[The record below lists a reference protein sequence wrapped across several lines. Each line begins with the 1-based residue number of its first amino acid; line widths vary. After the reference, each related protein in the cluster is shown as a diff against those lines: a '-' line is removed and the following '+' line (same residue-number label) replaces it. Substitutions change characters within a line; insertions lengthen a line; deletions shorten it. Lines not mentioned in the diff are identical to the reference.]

1 MMLFSLTRGK
11 EQEDV
16 DVDVLEDIQD
26 PFRLIVWNDDVN
38 TFDWVID
45 TLMDVCGHSREQA
58 EQCAWL
64 IHQTGKYAVK
74 HGEYNDL
81 KAMCDEITNRDI
93 GATVEE
99 AA

>member
-1 MMLFSLTRGK
+1 MIFSNTRTK
-11 EQEDV
+11 EHVET
-16 DVDVLEDIQD
+16 DVLEDIQD

-45 TLMDVCGHSREQA
+45 TLVEVCGHNREQA

-64 IHQTGKYAVK
+64 IHHTGKYAVK
-74 HGEYNDL
+74 HGDYDSL
-81 KAMCDEITNRDI
+81 RKMCDEITDREI

-99 AA
+99 AT

>member
-1 MMLFSLTRGK
+1 MLFSLTRGK

-64 IHQTGKYAVK
+64 IHHTGKYAVK
-74 HGEYNDL
+74 HGEYSDL
-81 KAMCDEITNRDI
+81 KAMCDEITNREI

-99 AA
+99 VN